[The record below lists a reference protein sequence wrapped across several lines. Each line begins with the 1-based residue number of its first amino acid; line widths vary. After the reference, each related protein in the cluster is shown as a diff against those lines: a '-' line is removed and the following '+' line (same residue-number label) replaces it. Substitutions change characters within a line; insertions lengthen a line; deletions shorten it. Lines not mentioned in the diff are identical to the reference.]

1 MFVGHYG
8 VALGAKH
15 ASPRLSLGLLFLAVQ
30 FLDVLFAVFLFL
42 GIEKMRIV
50 HGFTAYNPYD
60 LYWMPYTH
68 SLVGALAW
76 SALAGAL
83 FYWATARRLAPRERR
98 VASLV
103 LGAAVFSHFALDVPM
118 HTPDLPLWPGPEAPK
133 VGLGL
138 WNNRYAAMVAELA
151 VLAVGAWI
159 YLRGTRPRSRVAR
172 IGTVAFF
179 LVLVV
184 TTLATPFQP
193 DPAGP
198 RAFAV
203 FALVLYAVFAIGAAL
218 VDRGRRTIDPG
229 AE

>member
-30 FLDVLFAVFLFL
+30 FLDVLFAIFLLF

-68 SLVGALAW
+68 SLAGALAW
-76 SALAGAL
+76 SVLAA
-83 FYWATARRLAPRERR
+83 AVCRAAARRLAPRERL

-103 LGAAVFSHFALDVPM
+103 LGAAVFSHFVLDVPM

-133 VGLGL
+133 MGLGL
-138 WNNRYAAMVAELA
+138 WNHRYAAIVAELA

-159 YLRGTRPRSRVAR
+159 YLRGSRPRSRAAR

-179 LVLVV
+179 VVLVG
-184 TTLATPFQP
+184 TALATPFQP
-193 DPAGP
+193 DPPGP

-203 FALVLYAVFAIGAAL
+203 LALALYAVFAIGAAL
-218 VDRGRRTIDPG
+218 VDRGRRTIESG

>member
-30 FLDVLFAVFLFL
+30 FLDVLFAVFLLL

-76 SALAGAL
+76 SALAGTVC
-83 FYWATARRLAPRERR
+83 WAAARRLEPRERR

-103 LGAAVFSHFALDVPM
+103 LGAAVFSHFVLDVPM

-133 VGLGL
+133 MGLGL
-138 WNNRYAAMVAELA
+138 WNHRYAAVLAELA

-179 LVLVV
+179 VVLVV
-184 TTLATPFQP
+184 TALATQFQP
-193 DPAGP
+193 DPSGP

-203 FALVLYAVFAIGAAL
+203 FALVAYAVFAIGAAL
-218 VDRGRRTIDPG
+218 VDRVRRAVESP